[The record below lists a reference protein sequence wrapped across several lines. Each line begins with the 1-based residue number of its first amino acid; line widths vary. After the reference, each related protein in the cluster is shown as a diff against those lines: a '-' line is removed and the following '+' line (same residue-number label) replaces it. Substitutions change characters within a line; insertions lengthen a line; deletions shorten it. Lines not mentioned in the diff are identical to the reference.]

1 MTHSSWHAAD
11 RPRRPVLFV
20 NPKSGG
26 GKATRADLAERA
38 RERGIEVIILSRDDN
53 LAALVDE
60 AVADGV
66 DVLGVA
72 GATDHSASSL
82 QQPLN
87 TSFLSSASPPAPVT
101 TSRSTSASI
110 AAI

>member
-26 GKATRADLAERA
+26 GKATRVDLAERA
-38 RERGIEVIILSRDDN
+38 RERGIEVIILRRDDN

-60 AVADGV
+60 AVAGGV

-72 GATDHSASSL
+72 GDGITRRRRHS
-82 QQPLN
+82 
-87 TSFLSSASPPAPVT
+87 
-101 TSRSTSASI
+101 SRSTRASFRLRPRRHP
-110 AAI
+110 